1 MREFNAA
8 FKKWFGRSRVVDE
21 NGEPLVVYHGSDEDF
36 SSFRNMPTGIY
47 FTSSIEE
54 AGEYAKAKIGREEDL
69 DRVKVYPVYLRI
81 ENPYTPEDTADL
93 LCFDAEHLSSKG
105 HDGVIGS
112 MLSNLEG
119 GEVIYYAVF
128 SPSQIKSVH
137 NQGTWSREDP
147 DIRRNPK
154 AYPDYVDV
162 RSRTTIEHYGEDD
175 DIRRSLWVAPGGTVI
190 ETEPHEHYETLYG
203 DYDRVLRER
212 TGISG
217 VYELMGFKSA
227 EAGDMPEKVDEAVI
241 KRGAIRLI
249 YDVGVKFSEDPSWQV
264 DLDTSVPRWQQRLRS
279 ALAVLGIRKGT
290 VVNIVDYKGTKE
302 LPWISFKANPSIAE
316 MAVATATARSA
327 GAVGGRALVPRRVL
341 TIAKPGQSIIDFG
354 SGPKAMHTMM
364 LRDAGLD
371 VTAHDFPANVRQG
384 VHDPN
389 ALDWQYDIVMASN
402 VLNVQSSNPML
413 QETVDQLIALRQP
426 SGVIVANFPESP
438 RKLPGAT
445 AGRIEDYFRLRGLQP
460 HRVGGTKQ
468 APVWE
473 IS

>member
-8 FKKWFGRSRVVDE
+8 FRRWFGDSKVVDE
-21 NGEPLVVYHGSDEDF
+21 DGEPSGL
-36 SSFRNMPTGIY
+36 
-47 FTSSIEE
+47 
-54 AGEYAKAKIGREEDL
+54 
-69 DRVKVYPVYLRI
+69 
-81 ENPYTPEDTADL
+81 
-93 LCFDAEHLSSKG
+93 
-105 HDGVIGS
+105 
-112 MLSNLEG
+112 
-119 GEVIYYAVF
+119 AVF
-128 SPSQIKSVH
+128 EPTQIKSIF

-302 LPWISFKANPSIAE
+302 LPWISFKANPSVAE

-327 GAVGGRALVPRRVL
+327 GAVGRRALVPRRVL
-341 TIAKPGQSIIDFG
+341 AIARPGQSILDFG

>member
-8 FKKWFGRSRVVDE
+8 FRRWFGDSKVVDE
-21 NGEPLVVYHGSDEDF
+21 DGEPLVVYHGSDEDF

-147 DIRRNPK
+147 DIRRNP
-154 AYPDYVDV
+154 
-162 RSRTTIEHYGEDD
+162 
-175 DIRRSLWVAPGGTVI
+175 
-190 ETEPHEHYETLYG
+190 
-203 DYDRVLRER
+203 
-212 TGISG
+212 
-217 VYELMGFKSA
+217 
-227 EAGDMPEKVDEAVI
+227 
-241 KRGAIRLI
+241 
-249 YDVGVKFSEDPSWQV
+249 
-264 DLDTSVPRWQQRLRS
+264 
-279 ALAVLGIRKGT
+279 
-290 VVNIVDYKGTKE
+290 
-302 LPWISFKANPSIAE
+302 SIAE

-327 GAVGGRALVPRRVL
+327 GAVGRRALVPRRVL
-341 TIAKPGQSIIDFG
+341 AIARPGQSILDFG

-426 SGVIVANFPESP
+426 GGVIVANFPESP